1 MSLGAGGFSSALLC
15 DSPSPSSSHPPEPRH
30 SLKSILANVE
40 KPDADEFLIAV
51 NARGGGD
58 DDDDDLAGGR
68 RWVRRVRRLLREFVF
83 EPLATSVRFVQLA
96 LIFLPVVVSAPILA
110 LELIDESRDRRRGRQ
125 VRTRERTTTRW
136 WYRLLVHQMEMAGPT
151 FIKVRGTLLTL
162 SFA

>member
-40 KPDADEFLIAV
+40 KP
-51 NARGGGD
+51 GD